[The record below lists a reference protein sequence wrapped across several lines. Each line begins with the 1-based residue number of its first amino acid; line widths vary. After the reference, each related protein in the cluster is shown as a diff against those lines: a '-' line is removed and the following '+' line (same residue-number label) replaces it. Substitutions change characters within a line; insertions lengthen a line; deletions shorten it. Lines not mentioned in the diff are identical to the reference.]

1 MIKATFVYSN
11 SDLKRFTVKGH
22 AESGPYGQD
31 LVCAAISAIVI
42 GGLNAYIDDQSMYE
56 AKVEEGNVSLV
67 CKAKQSKH
75 DQIVTETIISQI
87 KDVADTYPK
96 FVTLERKIEE

>member
-1 MIKATFVYSN
+1 MIKATFVYSKTG
-11 SDLKRFTVKGH
+11 LKGFTVKGH
-22 AESGPYGQD
+22 ANSAPYGED

-42 GGLNAYIDDQSMYE
+42 GGLNAYQDGESMYE

-67 CKAKQSKH
+67 VKGKQSVH

-87 KDVADTYPK
+87 KDVADSYKK